1 MRRKLLS
8 TVTVFLLIMTTIC
21 LEGENDT
28 KYFETIKKIVNM
40 DLVVKGTQIEMM
52 GNKYTLQDGKFVGE
66 ENSETYAFF
75 IDFREV
81 IV

>member
-1 MRRKLLS
+1 
-8 TVTVFLLIMTTIC
+8 
-21 LEGENDT
+21 
-28 KYFETIKKIVNM
+28 M
-40 DLVVKGTQIEMM
+40 DLVVNGTQIEMT

-66 ENSETYAFF
+66 ENSATYAFF